1 MLKIREKYKYSMVCL
16 TSMGVRITP
25 MDRMTVQSGNM
36 FRMQSTSAET
46 NVLNVSASLGEQCLA
61 LTKFVKGSPIADF
74 IKSELRRRGISYM
87 GAEVEPDGP
96 WGVRHQFNIADQGFG
111 MRAPRVWNDR
121 AGEVGRFID
130 AGDYNLD
137 EIFEQDGVAIL
148 HLSGLIAAMSPQTA
162 KACLEVARKARSSGT
177 LISFDLN
184 FRKSFWEGRE
194 EELSN
199 VFSELT
205 SLADILIG
213 NEEDYQKCLGIKGPE
228 KLTGLMDQVDSF
240 KNMIEQA
247 KVEFPNVKVF
257 ATTLREVISAN
268 KHLWGAIMN
277 YDNEWY
283 IEQPREI
290 EIMDRI
296 GGGDAFTGGLLYGV
310 LKGFAPEQILKF
322 GWGCGVL
329 VTGSLND
336 YAEPVDEKQIRD
348 IYEGNAR
355 VQR

>member
-1 MLKIREKYKYSMVCL
+1 MFVLRSNCKYSLACV

-25 MDRMTVQSGNM
+25 FDRMPVQSDNL

-46 NVLNVSASLGEQCLA
+46 NVINVASSLGENCLA
-61 LTKFVKGSPIADF
+61 LTKFVKGSPIASY
-74 IKSELRRRGISYM
+74 IKSELRKRNISYV
-87 GAEVEPDGP
+87 GQDVEPDGP

-121 AGEVGRFID
+121 AGEVGRTICASDFD
-130 AGDYNLD
+130 L
-137 EIFEQDGVAIL
+137 EQIFDKDGVGIL
-148 HLSGLIAAMSPQTA
+148 HMSGLIAAMSPSTA
-162 KACLEVARKARSSGT
+162 DACLQIARKAKESGT

-184 FRKSFWEGRE
+184 YRKSFWEGRE
-194 EELSN
+194 DELKE
-199 VFSELT
+199 VFAEIT

-228 KLTGLMDQVDSF
+228 SLTNLSGQVDGF
-240 KNMIEQA
+240 KQMITSAAE
-247 KVEFPNVKVF
+247 KYPNVKVF

-268 KHLWGAIMN
+268 SHLWGAIMR
-277 YDNEWY
+277 YGDEWHF
-283 IEQPREI
+283 IEPSRI
-290 EIMDRI
+290 DIMDRI
-296 GGGDAFTGGLLYGV
+296 GGGDAFTGGLLYGI
-310 LKGFAPEQILKF
+310 LKGYNPDEILKF

-336 YAEPVDEKQIRD
+336 YAEPADEKQIRD
-348 IYEGNAR
+348 IFGGNAR